1 MKLSLEQIDKLRR
14 IYAETTNA
22 LAKTT
27 AKEKLEAEGL
37 ALTNTNDDIN
47 VIHLEELRAIYN
59 NLQIETLT
67 RRPFLYGSDEEEK
80 ITTVNGRR
88 TTKSCLT
95 EIAVNKSN
103 NSSDIKIRVE
113 YAHHS
118 YTNGGDGY
126 PPGYYPSHITSYYTI
141 NAKGELEKDKES
153 LYESDLFA
161 VIKFSA

>member
-47 VIHLEELRAIYN
+47 VIHLEELRALYN

-67 RRPFLYGSDEEEK
+67 RRPFLYGNDEEEK

-88 TTKSCLT
+88 TTKSYLT
-95 EIAVNKSN
+95 EIAINKSN
-103 NSSDIKIRVE
+103 RSSEIKIRVE
-113 YAHHS
+113 YAHHN
-118 YTNGGDGY
+118 YTSGGDGY
-126 PPGYYPSHITSYYTI
+126 PSGYYPNHIMSYYII
-141 NAKGELEKDKES
+141 NEKGELEKDKQS
-153 LYESDLFA
+153 PNESDIFA